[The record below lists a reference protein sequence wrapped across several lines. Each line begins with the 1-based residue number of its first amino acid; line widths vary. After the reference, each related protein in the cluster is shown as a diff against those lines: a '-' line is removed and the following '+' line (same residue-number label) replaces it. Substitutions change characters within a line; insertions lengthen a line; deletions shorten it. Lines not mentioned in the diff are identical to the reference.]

1 MRVEAEGP
9 TRVLSFHDEGSD
21 GDEGVQHSVL
31 DLAARLKQLENQL
44 RVVNTQVCAMQGLP
58 KGVLDLYGRHVLV
71 PGAAAVATEQQ
82 QFSDTASAVSGVKS
96 TASGAASLARGELVR
111 MCCVV
116 VD

>member
-21 GDEGVQHSVL
+21 DGSEGVRHSVL

-44 RVVNTQVCAMQGLP
+44 RVVNAQVCAMHGLP

-71 PGAAAVATEQQ
+71 PGSALGRAQQ
-82 QFSDTASAVSGVKS
+82 AQHGGHFNDTASAVSGAKS
-96 TASGAASLARGELVR
+96 AVSGVPSMAHSELV
-111 MCCVV
+111 
-116 VD
+116 